1 MPYLLVL
8 EYVEGRMRYFPV
20 AGKTLGEAD
29 ETGGDFEMS
38 AAERVDEG
46 EIAQ

>member
-20 AGKTLGEAD
+20 AGETLGEAD
-29 ETGGDFEMS
+29 ETGGDFEM
-38 AAERVDEG
+38 AAAKRVDEW
-46 EIAQ
+46 EVTQ